1 MDALAIFEKIKQEI
15 KREDKPFQLVE
26 FNVRDNMYIMNVIYK
41 NVFTTRTNHHTF
53 PHDLDP
59 EILNKETYEQLTEL
73 LDDKKIPYT
82 VRNDDFI

>member
-1 MDALAIFEKIKQEI
+1 MDALAIFDKIKQDT

-26 FNVRDNMYIMNVIYK
+26 FNVRDNMYIMNVIYG
-41 NVFTTRTNHHTF
+41 NVVTTRNNHYTL

-73 LDDKKIPYT
+73 LNDKKIPYT

>member
-1 MDALAIFEKIKQEI
+1 MDALAIFDKIKQET

-26 FNVRDNMYIMNVIYK
+26 FNLRDNIYIMNVIYG
-41 NVFTTRTNHHTF
+41 NVVTTRNNHHTF